1 MINSGYQI
9 KMQEINHGRL
19 SICLSLDTAPV
30 QVPGLGPWRR
40 WRPLLSGHA
49 ETLSRRA
56 GAMRNYLGPHPIE
69 RSGSFWCVAP
79 MEEWSAW
86 QAAAAARRSR
96 LTARGHVRAGL
107 NGPSIWKAT
116 GHTWAHF
123 SRFNFDWSHTQVFFF
138 SNFLGVVMNSKW
150 NCEWGMKWTNDETE
164 WEKGFGFFVSRKQH
178 YFSVCK
184 YFFYI

>member
-86 QAAAAARRSR
+86 QAAAAARKSR

-123 SRFNFDWSHTQVFFF
+123 SHFNFDWSHTQVFFF
-138 SNFLGVVMNSKW
+138 KLFGSRHEFKVELWMRNEMNKW
-150 NCEWGMKWTNDETE
+150 WNWVG
-164 WEKGFGFFVSRKQH
+164 KGFWILCFTKTALF
-178 YFSVCK
+178 
-184 YFFYI
+184 